1 MTKVKKDS
9 PASPEPFEKSLESL
23 EGLVRELESGKKGL
37 EESLEIFE
45 KGVGLAKNLTRQLE
59 AAKHKV
65 EVLMKEGG
73 TVVRKPFPEAGAD

>member
-1 MTKVKKDS
+1 MTMAKKD
-9 PASPEPFEKSLESL
+9 PVPSPEPFEKSLENL

-65 EVLMKEGG
+65 EVLIKEGG
-73 TVVRKPFPEAGAD
+73 IVARKPFPEARDD